1 MAEPR
6 RVPATGTVD
15 SPPPDA
21 EAAPVLLKVDDLRV
35 TVGGGSAEAVHG
47 VSFEVRRG
55 ESIGIVGE
63 SGSGKTLVCRSV
75 LGVLAPGCAVSG
87 GTIDYAGTSLVNL
100 PRKAW
105 DALRGTG
112 IAAVFQDPA
121 SYLNP
126 SVPVGRQVTEQLR
139 VKLGASRRDARHAA
153 VRLLAAMGLHNPE
166 RVYHQYP
173 HELSGGMLQR
183 VVLAIAVSG
192 DPALLIADEATT
204 ALDVTI
210 QAEVLDLLAS
220 LRAERGLSVIAVSHD
235 LAVIAELC
243 DRVLVF
249 YAGELVEAGPT
260 AEVLLAPRHPY
271 TEALLRVA
279 SVGSWERRTLAVIDG
294 QPPPVGATITG
305 CRFADRC
312 DFATEQCR
320 SQPVPLT
327 ELADGRSVRCLR
339 AQEIALHGAG
349 AEVAAEAGAAW

>member
-1 MAEPR
+1 MSESAAD
-6 RVPATGTVD
+6 PADVLLTVD
-15 SPPPDA
+15 G
-21 EAAPVLLKVDDLRV
+21 LRV
-35 TVGGGSAEAVHG
+35 TIAGGRTEAVHG

-55 ESIGIVGE
+55 EAVGIVGE

-87 GTIDYAGTSLVNL
+87 GTIDFAGTSLVGL
-100 PRKAW
+100 PRRAW
-105 DALRGTG
+105 DQLRGTR

-126 SVPVGRQVTEQLR
+126 SYPVGHQLAEQLR
-139 VKLGASRRDARHAA
+139 VKLGRSRPDARDAA
-153 VRLLAAMGLHNPE
+153 VRLLAAMGLHEPE
-166 RVYHQYP
+166 RVYRQYP

-192 DPALLIADEATT
+192 DPDLLIADEATT

-210 QAEVLDLLAS
+210 QAEVLDLLAG
-220 LRAERGLSVIAVSHD
+220 LRAGRGLAVIAVSHD
-235 LAVIAELC
+235 LAVIAEFC

-260 AEVLLAPRHPY
+260 AAVLHAPRHPY

-279 SVGSWERRTLAVIDG
+279 SVGSWERRNLAVIDG
-294 QPPPVGATITG
+294 QPPPVGAAIGG

-312 DFATEQCR
+312 AFATQECR
-320 SQPVPLT
+320 TRPVPLT
-327 ELADGRSVRCLR
+327 RHADGRSVRCLR
-339 AQEIALHGAG
+339 VDEIALSGAG
-349 AEVAAEAGAAW
+349 ATGAGATGAGATGAGATV

>member
-1 MAEPR
+1 MAEPNTTDTA
-6 RVPATGTVD
+6 P
-15 SPPPDA
+15 
-21 EAAPVLLKVDDLRV
+21 APVLLKVDDLHV
-35 TVGGGSAEAVHG
+35 TIGGGATEAVHG

-55 ESIGIVGE
+55 EAIGIVGE

-87 GTIDYAGTSLVNL
+87 GSIDLDGTQLVGL
-100 PRKAW
+100 PRRAW
-105 DALRGTG
+105 DQLRGTG

-126 SVPVGRQVTEQLR
+126 SYPVGRQVAEQLR
-139 VKLGASRRDARHAA
+139 VKLGASRRDARTTA
-153 VRLLAAMGLHNPE
+153 VQLLASMGLHDPE
-166 RVYHQYP
+166 RVYRQYP

-183 VVLAIAVSG
+183 VVLAIAVCG

-220 LRAERGLSVIAVSHD
+220 LRAERGLSIIAVSHD

-271 TEALLRVA
+271 TEALLQVA

-294 QPPPVGATITG
+294 QPPPVGATIAG

-312 DFATEQCR
+312 AFATTECR
-320 SQPVPLT
+320 TSPVPLT
-327 ELADGRSVRCLR
+327 DQPDGRSVRCLR
-339 AQEIALHGAG
+339 VEEIALQGTGAAAGAG
-349 AEVAAEAGAAW
+349 VA

>member
-1 MAEPR
+1 MP
-6 RVPATGTVD
+6 
-15 SPPPDA
+15 
-21 EAAPVLLKVDDLRV
+21 EAAELTGPGELAGPASAPGEVLLRARDLRV
-35 TVGGGSAEAVHG
+35 TIGGGAVEAVHA
-47 VSFEVRRG
+47 VSFDVRRG
-55 ESIGIVGE
+55 EAIGIVGE

-87 GTIDYAGTSLVNL
+87 GTIDFDGTSLVDL
-100 PRKAW
+100 PRRAW
-105 DALRGTG
+105 DELRGTR

-126 SVPVGRQVTEQLR
+126 SYTVGHQLAEQLR
-139 VKLGASRRDARHAA
+139 VKLRRPRREARAEA

-166 RVYHQYP
+166 QVYGQYP

-192 DPALLIADEATT
+192 DPQLLIADEATT

-210 QAEVLDLLAS
+210 QAEVLDLLAR

-243 DRVLVF
+243 DRVLVL

-271 TEALLRVA
+271 TEALLQVA

-294 QPPPVGATITG
+294 QPPPVGAALDG

-312 DFATEQCR
+312 AFATDECR
-320 SQPVPLT
+320 TRPVPLT
-327 ELADGRSVRCLR
+327 EQADGRAVRCLR
-339 AQEIALHGAG
+339 AREIALSGAG
-349 AEVAAEAGAAW
+349 ATG